1 MKKLSSFLLPL
12 TIAFLINGIIACTS
26 HMQKYRG
33 KMIDPD
39 SRIDLLEEGSQ
50 EGIWQ
55 PFDLRLEYQY
65 ERSDNILLLSGNVQL
80 SQFYSDIYP
89 YLKNFYLYLFFI
101 NKEGKILDNKRIV
114 NAISSDVN
122 DRFPFK
128 QKLTIPS
135 NTVYISFGYDGQV
148 GSLSGGDFF
157 SNYPWN

>member
-26 HMQKYRG
+26 YMQKYRG
-33 KMIDPD
+33 KTIDPD

-80 SQFYSDIYP
+80 SQFYSDNYP

-101 NKEGKILDNKRIV
+101 M
-114 NAISSDVN
+114 A
-122 DRFPFK
+122 
-128 QKLTIPS
+128 
-135 NTVYISFGYDGQV
+135 Y
-148 GSLSGGDFF
+148 
-157 SNYPWN
+157 